1 MELVSSAD
9 FQRKIGHYQDRALIE
24 PVVVTRNGRERLVLL
39 SAEEFHRL
47 KRLDREALPVSALS
61 QAELAAIAAAEVPG
75 EFRHLDDE
83 LGA

>member
-1 MELVSSAD
+1 
-9 FQRKIGHYQDRALIE
+9 
-24 PVVVTRNGRERLVLL
+24 VTRNGRERLVLL
-39 SAEEFHRL
+39 SAEEFRRL

-75 EFRHLDDE
+75 EYRHLDDE